1 MAIAQ
6 EYNKSDYGTGSG
18 NFDAFKSHL
27 RVGGEAPNFT
37 IKRLDG
43 GSMKLSDFRGKKHV
57 VLEFGSIT

>member
-1 MAIAQ
+1 MVIAQ
-6 EYNKSDYGTGSG
+6 EYNKTDYGTGSG
-18 NFDAFKSHL
+18 HFDSFKSHL

-43 GSMKLSDFRGKKHV
+43 GSMRLSDFGGKKYV

>member
-43 GSMKLSDFRGKKHV
+43 GSMKLSDFRGKIRSS
-57 VLEFGSIT
+57 G